1 MYKPKFFSKSFAV
14 GLIIISAI
22 AIIGIAAPHIAPH
35 DPVEQHLRHRLKG
48 PDANFILGTDYLG
61 RCVASRLI
69 YAIRP
74 SIGLALT
81 VTLIT
86 AFTGLTV
93 GVIAGCCK
101 RLDGLLMRI
110 TDCFFA
116 FPGIVAALLCIAIT
130 GPGATGL
137 ILALSIPGW
146 PKFARVA
153 RSVTRTAMSGL
164 HVETVR
170 SMGAGRLYI
179 IRTCVLPEVW
189 PQITTI
195 AAIGVGGK
203 ITAIAGLGF
212 LGLGVQPP
220 APEWGTIMSKGL
232 PSLAVAPHVPLL
244 AGLCIAIS
252 VMGFTLTG
260 EGLRD
265 MLDPHSYKKHLSCPL
280 PEEI

>member
-1 MYKPKFFSKSFAV
+1 MLKPKKISKSFV
-14 GLIIISAI
+14 LGLTIISAI
-22 AIIGIAAPHIAPH
+22 AIMGIIAPQIAPY

-61 RCVASRLI
+61 RCVASRLL

-74 SIGLALT
+74 SIGLAVT

-86 AFTGLTV
+86 SITGMSV
-93 GVIAGCCK
+93 GIMAGCCK
-101 RLDGLLMRI
+101 KLDGLLMRV
-110 TDCFFA
+110 TDCFLA

-130 GPGATGL
+130 GPGTAGL

-195 AAIGVGGK
+195 SAIGVGGK

-232 PSLAVAPHVPLL
+232 STLAVAPHVPLL
-244 AGLCIAIS
+244 AGLCIAVT

-265 MLDPHSYKKHLSCPL
+265 MVDPHSYKKHLSCPL